1 MYQPIPSMREV
12 CSQSPSDSSDEGAR
26 TKAIRARFVRRNHA
40 DCPQRKVRNAIV
52 SFYNPKNQ
60 GRIKAIRSHP
70 QLIID
75 LKSIQP
81 ASISEIA
88 QESGQ
93 SISST
98 RNKLNQLIT
107 LDLVK
112 RIRFEHH
119 TLFCLNGSYN
129 LQITSVLSELF
140 D

>member
-1 MYQPIPSMREV
+1 MREV
-12 CSQSPSDSSDEGAR
+12 CSQSPSDSSDESAR
-26 TKAIRARFVRRNHA
+26 REVIRARFVRRNNA
-40 DCPQRKVRNAIV
+40 IRTQREIRNAIV

-60 GRIKAIRSHP
+60 SRIKAIRTHP
-70 QLIID
+70 QLILD
-75 LKSIQP
+75 LKSIHP

-93 SISST
+93 SKSST

-129 LQITSVLSELF
+129 LQIASVLSELF

>member
-12 CSQSPSDSSDEGAR
+12 CPQSPSDSSDEGTR
-26 TKAIRARFVRRNHA
+26 TKAIRARFVRRDHA

-52 SFYNPKNQ
+52 SFYNPKDQ
-60 GRIKAIRSHP
+60 GRVKAIRSHP